1 MSGRRVHI
9 FCGLF
14 FMAIIAM
21 NAVGFTMSEVM
32 RRMGPPPLGEAITYS
47 PVVVDRDGKLL
58 RPFTTTDGYWRLPA
72 KPEDVD
78 RRFIAMLVA
87 YEDKRFYSHHGVDP
101 VAILRACWQLARHGH
116 VVSGGSTL
124 TMQVAR
130 LLEPRPDRTIGAKIA
145 EMIRAVQLENRLS
158 KDEILTL
165 YLALAPYGGNLEG
178 TRAASLA
185 YFGKEPKRLSTA
197 EAAMLVALP
206 QAPESRRP
214 DRAPVAARV
223 ARDRVLALLAGKNV
237 INRDQAQA
245 ASLEGAPQGRKLF
258 PILAAHVAE
267 RLARQGRAAPSQAI
281 PSQAIPSQAIP
292 SQVTQGQ
299 AIAGQS
305 ISGRAIAGQALTGQS
320 NQHRD
325 SSVETTTISRFL
337 QEQLE
342 NLARERAGA
351 IGGGVSVAIIA
362 VDNATGEVRAHV
374 GGVGYF
380 DKARAGQIDLAEAL
394 RSPGST
400 LKPFIYGLA
409 FEDGLAHPET
419 LVDDRPAR
427 FGIYKPENFDD
438 SFQGTVTMRRAL
450 QQSLNVPAVMLL
462 NAVGPNRLIARMKN
476 AGAEPALPADA
487 APGLAV
493 GLGGAG
499 VKLTDLATLYLALAR
514 GGEAL
519 PLIWR
524 PQDRSTAAP
533 PRRLFEKAAAW
544 QVGDVLIGA
553 PPPENAVAGKIA
565 YKTGTSYGYRDAW
578 AVGFD
583 GANTVAVWV
592 GRPDGAPVSDL
603 VGRKSAAPILFDA
616 FQRISEKRTPL
627 APPPSGVIFAR
638 TADLPP
644 ALQRFRPDSLPEIA
658 AAGPGDAPLA
668 ISFPPEGARIDVSSS
683 APEARVALKAMG
695 GAPTFTWLADGLPIV
710 IGEPRREAAWE
721 RPGRGF
727 ARLSVIDSRGHTA
740 SVQIRVE

>member
-1 MSGRRVHI
+1 MTPRRVHI
-9 FCGLF
+9 LCALLF
-14 FMAIIAM
+14 TAIIAV
-21 NAVGFTMSEVM
+21 NAGGFALSEAL
-32 RRMGPPPLGEAITYS
+32 RRLGPVPLGDAITYS
-47 PVVVDRDGKLL
+47 PLVVDRDGKLL
-58 RPFTTTDGYWRLPA
+58 RPFTTADGYWRLPA
-72 KPEDVD
+72 RPDDVD
-78 RRFIAMLVA
+78 RRFVSMLVA
-87 YEDKRFYSHHGVDP
+87 YEDKRFYSHHGIDP
-101 VAILRACWQLARHGH
+101 VAMLRASWQMLRHGH
-116 VVSGGSTL
+116 VISGGSTL

-130 LLEPRPDRTIGAKIA
+130 LLEPRPSRSFADKAA
-145 EMIRAVQLENRLS
+145 EMLRAVQLENRLS
-158 KDEILTL
+158 KEQILQL

-214 DRAPVAARV
+214 DRAPAAARA
-223 ARDRVLALLAGKNV
+223 ARNRVLALLTGKGI
-237 INRDQAQA
+237 INEDQAKA
-245 ASLEGAPQGRKLF
+245 AALEAAPQGRKLF

-267 RLARQGRAAPSQAI
+267 RLARQNQAT
-281 PSQAIPSQAIP
+281 A
-292 SQVTQGQ
+292 
-299 AIAGQS
+299 
-305 ISGRAIAGQALTGQS
+305 RKDNL
-320 NQHRD
+320 
-325 SSVETTTISRFL
+325 VETTTISRFL

-342 NLARERAGA
+342 HLARDRATA
-351 IGGGVSVAIIA
+351 LGGGVSVAIIA

-380 DKARAGQIDLAEAL
+380 DKARAGQMDLAESL

-427 FGIYKPENFDD
+427 FGIYRPENFDD
-438 SFQGTVTMRRAL
+438 AFQGTVTMRRAL

-462 NAVGPNRLIARMKN
+462 NSVGPNRLIARMKN
-476 AGAEPALPADA
+476 AGVEPALPVDA

-514 GGEAL
+514 DGEAL

-524 PQDRSTAAP
+524 PQDRAIAASP
-533 PRRLFEKAAAW
+533 HRLFEKAAAW
-544 QVGDVLIGA
+544 QVGNVLIGA
-553 PPPENAVAGKIA
+553 PPPENAIGGKIA

-578 AVGFD
+578 AVGYD

-603 VGRKSAAPILFDA
+603 VGRKAAAPILFEA
-616 FQRISEKRTPL
+616 FQRIGEKRTPL
-627 APPPSGVIFAR
+627 SRAPQGVVFAR
-638 TADLPP
+638 TAELPP
-644 ALQRFRPDSLPEIA
+644 ALQRFRPGSLPEA
-658 AAGPGDAPLA
+658 ATAGPGDAPLA
-668 ISFPPEGARIDVSSS
+668 ISFPPDGARVDVSSS
-683 APEARVALKAMG
+683 EPEATLALKAMG
-695 GAPTFTWLADGLPIV
+695 GAPPFTWLADGLPIA
-710 IGEPRREAAWE
+710 IGEERREAVWD

-740 SVQIRVE
+740 SVQIRLD